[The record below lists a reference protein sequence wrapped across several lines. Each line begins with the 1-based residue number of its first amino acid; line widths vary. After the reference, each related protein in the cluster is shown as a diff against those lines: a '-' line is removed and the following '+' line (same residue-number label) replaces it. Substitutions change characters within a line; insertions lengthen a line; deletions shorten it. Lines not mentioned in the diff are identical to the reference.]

1 MPANKYRFPTHMTRT
16 WPMLYLNS
24 DLSAFSPI
32 HFNSTL
38 LVRFQILSQA
48 PHPPIVCLS
57 LFRFKKKPNQT
68 KQTQP
73 NKAHRSLS
81 ISLSLRETFSSI
93 STLQFYITR
102 SLLTLPFPTGTL
114 RNSQIQ
120 VSLAHL
126 QAIESLNP
134 DFVAFLRV
142 LRFKSCSSHWSLIS
156 IAEWCFL
163 FGKWMSFLLD

>member
-1 MPANKYRFPTHMTRT
+1 
-16 WPMLYLNS
+16 MLYLNS

-48 PHPPIVCLS
+48 PHPPLCVS
-57 LFRFKKKPNQT
+57 LCFVSKKNQT
-68 KQTQP
+68 KQ
-73 NKAHRSLS
+73 NKRNQTKPIDLS
-81 ISLSLRETFSSI
+81 QSLSLRETFSSI

-134 DFVAFLRV
+134 DFVAFLHV
-142 LRFKSCSSHWSLIS
+142 LRFKSCSSH
-156 IAEWCFL
+156 
-163 FGKWMSFLLD
+163 